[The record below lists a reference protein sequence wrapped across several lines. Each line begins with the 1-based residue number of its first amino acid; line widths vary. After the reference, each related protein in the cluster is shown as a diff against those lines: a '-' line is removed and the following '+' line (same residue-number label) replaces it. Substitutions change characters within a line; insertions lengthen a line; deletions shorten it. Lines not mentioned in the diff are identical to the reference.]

1 MSRNK
6 AKETLSVDQFAEE
19 MRQVY
24 SSSVCEA
31 TLDEAPMVYKPMQSI
46 IDAIKETVEIQKII
60 RPIYN
65 FKAKE

>member
-1 MSRNK
+1 MS
-6 AKETLSVDQFAEE
+6 D
-19 MRQVY
+19 VY

-31 TLDEAPMVYKPMQSI
+31 TLDEAPMAYKPMQSI
-46 IDAIKETVEIQKII
+46 IDAIQETVEVQKII